1 MTLWNPE
8 YRVKINS
15 TIVTSV
21 TLSGL
26 TITSG
31 RTDIYT
37 QPTAGYAN
45 VTLIETNQRGIT
57 YEINDQITVEVK
69 NTAGTYQPIFGGY
82 ISDVSITIQSSGST
96 ALTQRINI
104 IAVGTLAKL
113 NRSTFTGSFSK
124 EFDGTRI
131 YNLLTD
137 LLVNS
142 WSEVPAAET
151 WANYDATTTWANAE
165 NIGLG
170 QIDTPGDYELAA
182 LNGQSGTVYELAT
195 FAAQSGFGYLYED
208 SQGRIGYADST
219 HRTAYLSANGYV
231 DLDGNHALGPALQVI
246 KRAGDVRNSVTLAYG
261 ASGSA
266 NVTVQDTQS
275 ISDYGLLASNVVT
288 CLHNSADATTQAN
301 ALLSFRAYPRY
312 GMKQITFPLA
322 SSEID
327 DADREALL
335 AVLMGLPIRITNL
348 PINMLDGTFEGFVE
362 GWTWTASLGRL
373 DLTLNVSPLEFS
385 IVTTQ
390 WSQVN
395 SAESWNTLSATLD
408 WLDATIVA

>member
-15 TIVTSV
+15 SVVTSV

-31 RTDIYT
+31 RTDIYS

-45 VTLIETNQRGIT
+45 ITLIETNQSGIA
-57 YEINDQITVEVK
+57 YEINDGITIEVK
-69 NTAGTYQPIFGGY
+69 NTSGTFQPIFGGY
-82 ISDVSITIQSSGST
+82 ISDISIIVQSSGST

-104 IAVGTLAKL
+104 IAVGALAKL
-113 NRSTFTGSFSK
+113 NRSTYTGNFSK

-131 YNLLTD
+131 YNLLLN

-142 WSEVPAAET
+142 WNEVPAAET
-151 WANYDATTTWANAE
+151 WSNYDPTVTWANAE
-165 NIGLG
+165 NVGLG
-170 QIDTPGDYELAA
+170 EIDTPGDYELAA
-182 LNGQSGTVYELAT
+182 LTDQSGTIYELAT

-219 HRTAYLSANGYV
+219 HRTAYLAANGYT
-231 DLDGNHALGPALQVI
+231 DLDGNQAIGPALQVV

-261 ASGSA
+261 STGSA
-266 NVTVQDTQS
+266 SVTAQDTTS
-275 ISDYGLLASNVVT
+275 IANYGLLANNVLT

-327 DADREALL
+327 NLDRDALL
-335 AVLMGLPIRITNL
+335 GVLMGLPIRIANL
-348 PINMLDGTFEGFVE
+348 PINMINGTFEGFVE

-385 IVTTQ
+385 IVSMQ
-390 WSQVN
+390 WAQVN
-395 SAESWNTLSATLD
+395 SAESWNTLSSTLD